1 MMRFFNSNID
11 KAKLRRNALNRNEIK
26 SVVRQKASL
35 SKRIIAERIA
45 SLSKQ
50 RSREH
55 NEMLELNDRLRE
67 LYDEVQYK
75 VTHYQRLICFDESKI
90 TILAEMIIKGDK
102 LLKQFYNKEID
113 IKECIKGWEELN
125 QQITTVIENWVN
137 TEGQHYI
144 D

>member
-1 MMRFFNSNID
+1 MRFFNSNID
-11 KAKLRRNALNRNEIK
+11 KARLRRNSLNRNKTNSVARGK
-26 SVVRQKASL
+26 SSL
-35 SKRIIAERIA
+35 SKRIIAERMD
-45 SLSKQ
+45 SLNKQ
-50 RSREH
+50 RIREH
-55 NEMLELNDRLRE
+55 NEMFELNDRLRE

-90 TILAEMIIKGDK
+90 TIFAEIVIKGDK

-125 QQITTVIENWVN
+125 QQITTIIENWIN
-137 TEGQHYI
+137 LEGQHYI